1 MYQNIGGDIMYAL
14 IFILVV
20 VGIFAASVFIS
31 NVINDAKEKE
41 ARLER
46 IAERNREK
54 TKVEKAIQKNISMAK
69 CQAFGNSNSDSVIL
83 SNNGKISIIHAGFK
97 TAVKKNIEDL
107 VSIKFNMQVSEKNQ
121 MRIISIVPTYD
132 KYTFVEKIYLTLI
145 FELNTYEVFYIPEH
159 KNINNADIQ
168 EKIKEMERFKLV
180 VENEAAKFKNA
191 KIESNNDIKKEDDE
205 DISKISNAL
214 KELQSLKEQ
223 EILTEEEFNEK
234 KKVLL
239 EKIK

>member
-1 MYQNIGGDIMYAL
+1 MEEYLGH
-14 IFILVV
+14 FILIGLG
-20 VGIFAASVFIS
+20 VGYIIVYCFIR
-31 NVINDAKEKE
+31 NVMDNAKEKE

>member
-1 MYQNIGGDIMYAL
+1 MEEYLGH
-14 IFILVV
+14 FILIGLG
-20 VGIFAASVFIS
+20 VGYIIVYCFIR
-31 NVINDAKEKE
+31 NVMDNAKEKE

-107 VSIKFNMQVSEKNQ
+107 VSIKFSMQVSEKNQ

-145 FELNTYEVFYIPEH
+145 FELNTYEVFYIPQY

-191 KIESNNDIKKEDDE
+191 KIESNNDIKKDDD
-205 DISKISNAL
+205 DI
-214 KELQSLKEQ
+214 
-223 EILTEEEFNEK
+223 
-234 KKVLL
+234 
-239 EKIK
+239 

>member
-1 MYQNIGGDIMYAL
+1 MYAL

-20 VGIFAASVFIS
+20 VGIFAVSVFIS

-97 TAVKKNIEDL
+97 TAVKKI
-107 VSIKFNMQVSEKNQ
+107 
-121 MRIISIVPTYD
+121 
-132 KYTFVEKIYLTLI
+132 
-145 FELNTYEVFYIPEH
+145 
-159 KNINNADIQ
+159 
-168 EKIKEMERFKLV
+168 
-180 VENEAAKFKNA
+180 
-191 KIESNNDIKKEDDE
+191 
-205 DISKISNAL
+205 
-214 KELQSLKEQ
+214 
-223 EILTEEEFNEK
+223 
-234 KKVLL
+234 
-239 EKIK
+239 

>member
-1 MYQNIGGDIMYAL
+1 MEEYLGH
-14 IFILVV
+14 FILIGLG
-20 VGIFAASVFIS
+20 VGYIIVYCFIR
-31 NVINDAKEKE
+31 NIMDNAKEKE

-107 VSIKFNMQVSEKNQ
+107 VSIKFNMRVSEKNQ

>member
-1 MYQNIGGDIMYAL
+1 MEEYLGH
-14 IFILVV
+14 FILIGLG
-20 VGIFAASVFIS
+20 VGYIIVYCFIR
-31 NVINDAKEKE
+31 NVMDNAKEKE

-121 MRIISIVPTYD
+121 MRTISIVPTYD

-145 FELNTYEVFYIPEH
+145 FELNTYEVFYIPQY

-191 KIESNNDIKKEDDE
+191 KIESNSDMKKDDD
-205 DISKISNAL
+205 DISKISNSL
-214 KELQSLKEQ
+214 KELQSLKDQ

>member
-1 MYQNIGGDIMYAL
+1 MEEYLGH
-14 IFILVV
+14 FILIGLG
-20 VGIFAASVFIS
+20 VGYMIIYFFVSTFV
-31 NVINDAKEKE
+31 NNAKEKE
-41 ARLER
+41 ARLKR

-54 TKVEKAIQKNISMAK
+54 TKVEQAIQKNISMAK
-69 CQAFGNSNSDSVIL
+69 CKAFGNSNSDSVIL

-97 TAVKKNIEDL
+97 TASKKNIEDL
-107 VSIKFNMQVSEKNQ
+107 ISIKFNMQVSEKNK
-121 MRIISIVPTYD
+121 MRIISVVPTYD
-132 KYTFVEKIYLTLI
+132 KYTFVEKIYLTLT
-145 FELNTYEVFYIPEH
+145 FELNSYEIFYIPQY

-180 VENEAAKFKNA
+180 VENEATKFKNA
-191 KIESNNDIKKEDDE
+191 KIESNNNIKKDDDE

-234 KKVLL
+234 KKLLL

>member
-1 MYQNIGGDIMYAL
+1 MEEYLGH
-14 IFILVV
+14 FILIGLG
-20 VGIFAASVFIS
+20 VGYIIVYCFIR
-31 NVINDAKEKE
+31 NVMDNAKEKE

-107 VSIKFNMQVSEKNQ
+107 VSIKFNMRVSEKNQ